1 MLTCVL
7 LLGVWD
13 KAMTQDVGVIHI
25 DVENCDPAYRLI
37 TIGDLHTAHLIDTS
51 GRHLY
56 TWSKPG
62 RYKWV
67 GSRLDSKGNLMV
79 ELENGRI
86 RTLSIDGEW
95 LDAEIPVDSKGL
107 GNTDSLSLNNQNH
120 LALADPVNVLRETD
134 RKGNIVW
141 EYVNQDADLD
151 ENPYS
156 VSSFQS
162 YYASDLE
169 LLFSTHPF
177 PVPFTDTELR
187 QQRRN
192 PQTDIQYKRLNR
204 ETVAEIEAGY
214 LDDAHN
220 FLMEY
225 FELYPDDE
233 EGFWAM
239 SVLQTRRGNISKAW
253 KYAQMALKAGLP
265 ISRYTAGLDFLLE
278 PLLESPAFLEAYEQY
293 THEEQMLVHGPVLG
307 QLTDSSVAV
316 WVRTTVPSYIQLDI
330 YDSEQAV
337 GPVSTFAG
345 KSYLEDENT
354 AVIQVDGLESQ
365 HNYLYQLRIAGDE
378 VGSRHSFTTM
388 SKIGEPTTF
397 KVGFS
402 GGAGYTPWFE
412 RMWDTL
418 ATHDLDMFFLM
429 GDNVYIDHPERPLT
443 QRYCYYRRQ
452 SRPEFQRFTANTA
465 VYAIWDDHDFTYND
479 ERGGP
484 EVDEPYWKRDVWNVF
499 KNQWINPYYGGGEE
513 HPGCYHD
520 FSVGDVDFFMLDCR
534 YYREDPENEGASMLG
549 TTQKEWLKEKLKAST
564 GTFKVI
570 ASSVPWAMNTKP
582 GSLDTW
588 DGHPE
593 EREEI
598 FSFIEAHQIEGVL
611 LISADRH
618 RSDAWRIE
626 RPDGYDFYD
635 LMSSK
640 LTNVH
645 THRVMPG
652 SLFGYNQTCSFG
664 LLEFDTTRD
673 NPQVRYRI
681 INIENEEIHRMTIYQ
696 DQLTYKNK

>member
-1 MLTCVL
+1 
-7 LLGVWD
+7 
-13 KAMTQDVGVIHI
+13 
-25 DVENCDPAYRLI
+25 
-37 TIGDLHTAHLIDTS
+37 
-51 GRHLY
+51 
-56 TWSKPG
+56 
-62 RYKWV
+62 
-67 GSRLDSKGNLMV
+67 
-79 ELENGRI
+79 
-86 RTLSIDGEW
+86 
-95 LDAEIPVDSKGL
+95 
-107 GNTDSLSLNNQNH
+107 
-120 LALADPVNVLRETD
+120 
-134 RKGNIVW
+134 
-141 EYVNQDADLD
+141 
-151 ENPYS
+151 
-156 VSSFQS
+156 
-162 YYASDLE
+162 
-169 LLFSTHPF
+169 
-177 PVPFTDTELR
+177 
-187 QQRRN
+187 
-192 PQTDIQYKRLNR
+192 
-204 ETVAEIEAGY
+204 
-214 LDDAHN
+214 
-220 FLMEY
+220 
-225 FELYPDDE
+225 
-233 EGFWAM
+233 
-239 SVLQTRRGNISKAW
+239 
-253 KYAQMALKAGLP
+253 
-265 ISRYTAGLDFLLE
+265 
-278 PLLESPAFLEAYEQY
+278 
-293 THEEQMLVHGPVLG
+293 
-307 QLTDSSVAV
+307 
-316 WVRTTVPSYIQLDI
+316 
-330 YDSEQAV
+330 
-337 GPVSTFAG
+337 
-345 KSYLEDENT
+345 
-354 AVIQVDGLESQ
+354 
-365 HNYLYQLRIAGDE
+365 
-378 VGSRHSFTTM
+378 
-388 SKIGEPTTF
+388 
-397 KVGFS
+397 
-402 GGAGYTPWFE
+402 
-412 RMWDTL
+412 MWDTL